1 MCATSKGT
9 MMKTAIMIALIS
21 ANCATQVFAEEAQVV
36 ETRTEGTP
44 VIDHSVTAMMADG
57 EMMTFTVV
65 SVPTTVTYTRVA
77 GDPLTVASSVSL
89 EPNAYLCDGPEM
101 RNQSAVVNEDRIIF
115 SYDCI
120 RSEK

>member
-1 MCATSKGT
+1 
-9 MMKTAIMIALIS
+9 MKTAILTTLIA

-36 ETRTEGTP
+36 ETRTQGTP
-44 VIDHSVTAMMADG
+44 VFDHHVTGHTG
-57 EMMTFTVV
+57 EGELMEITVV
-65 SVPTTVTYTRVA
+65 SVPVVVTYDRIA
-77 GDPLTVASSVSL
+77 GDGLTDADAATL
-89 EPNAYLCDGPEM
+89 ATNAYLCDGPEM